1 MEAGVVP
8 LVNALEKKLLT
19 GAEKNTHANSIN
31 THSGNNTARVAF
43 NLKLLEVLPP
53 PHYFFR
59 FIISSH
65 NNQSFAFFRRVYPYK
80 LNLLTIIL
88 SLSFTKINRFAR
100 KNRFFGILCAF
111 ASRHGHMKR
120 PRAEK
125 LRRGGVQKSHLP
137 LMFGCD
143 KFVLQHA
150 DFIPL

>member
-31 THSGNNTARVAF
+31 THSGNKTARVAF

-65 NNQSFAFFRRVYPYK
+65 NNQSFAFFRRVYSYK
-80 LNLLTIIL
+80 LNLLIIIL
-88 SLSFTKINRFAR
+88 SLSLARINRFAR
-100 KNRFFGILCAF
+100 KKTFFRHFARFCFPTRTHETPPRRKITARGRSKI
-111 ASRHGHMKR
+111 ASSVNVRMR
-120 PRAEK
+120 
-125 LRRGGVQKSHLP
+125 
-137 LMFGCD
+137 
-143 KFVLQHA
+143 
-150 DFIPL
+150 